1 MQDDRGSKFSIVPTH
16 PTVAVNPDA
25 ETQVDNAKGV
35 YLYGKNAEFMAKV
48 LGVPIKALASTGLF
62 GDIDAKEVADNLI
75 TKLQDAFLPV
85 GQFIDEI
92 RKAGFE
98 VPDAFDTYLM
108 EEQYHNKTGPCYAGP
123 KRFYLRPYWKTS
135 KLSEYHPDCKP
146 PWKMCRA
153 KMARV
158 SLQA

>member
-1 MQDDRGSKFSIVPTH
+1 
-16 PTVAVNPDA
+16 
-25 ETQVDNAKGV
+25 
-35 YLYGKNAEFMAKV
+35 MAKV

-62 GDIDAKEVADNLI
+62 GVIDAKEVADNLI

-108 EEQYHNKTGPCYAGP
+108 EEQYHNKTGYMLRRERFLFTHIGKIKALGVSP
-123 KRFYLRPYWKTS
+123 K
-135 KLSEYHPDCKP
+135 
-146 PWKMCRA
+146 
-153 KMARV
+153 
-158 SLQA
+158 LQGRL